1 MPDDRH
7 EKAAEEARRDL
18 ERLKD
23 QGEVVGTSA
32 MARAAKKAR
41 DHYSA
46 SDAPENDPAEIWGRR
61 IARVLSAAFAMVLIW
76 WLVNFLL
83 N

>member
-1 MPDDRH
+1 MSDDRH
-7 EKAAEEARRDL
+7 EKTAAEARRDL

-23 QGEVVGTSA
+23 QSEVVGTSA

-41 DHYSA
+41 DHYGA

-61 IARVLSAAFAMVLIW
+61 IARVLATVAVLFLIW
-76 WLVNFLL
+76 WLVDFLL